1 MMEYNLSSMYYKNKR
16 FLGILVLNIISYFLI
31 CLWLD
36 GFVDKY
42 SIELSFLSYIPILMA
57 FLPYVFAGSAP
68 AIGAM
73 WSATMWFLLI
83 LGLAGRV
90 NDFSIF
96 IYWFMG
102 VWFFLNSLI
111 EVFLIKRKTNRLYK
125 RWQKIP
131 FVGKVIISFAFN
143 FSIPFLL
150 FLIYLDI
157 K

>member
-83 LGLAGRV
+83 
-90 NDFSIF
+90 
-96 IYWFMG
+96 YWFMG
-102 VWFFLNSLI
+102 VLFFLNSLI
-111 EVFLIKRKTNRLYK
+111 GVFLIKRKTNRLYK